1 MTAELA
7 TGKVIRNTGGIP
19 LGDISKKGDNT
30 TFYPFSSVTTGISI
44 SPQGRGRGGWLSFF
58 KKDPRIS
65 GILGSGVRDH
75 WDH

>member
-1 MTAELA
+1 MECRE
-7 TGKVIRNTGGIP
+7 KIIRNKGDIP
-19 LGDISKKGDNT
+19 PGDISKEGDNT
-30 TFYPFSSVTTGISI
+30 TFYPSSVTISI

-75 WDH
+75 WDHR